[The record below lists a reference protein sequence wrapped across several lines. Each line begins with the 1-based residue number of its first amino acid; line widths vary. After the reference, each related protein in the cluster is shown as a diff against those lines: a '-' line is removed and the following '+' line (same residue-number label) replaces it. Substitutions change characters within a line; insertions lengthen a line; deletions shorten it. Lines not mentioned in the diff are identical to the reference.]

1 MIRQLL
7 NLPLRSAW
15 PRSSLCGMRY
25 KKRGAHCGNSTQA
38 TSDAAARPQRRFPAG
53 FDSGIL
59 PSALRADACGVVQ
72 NRSRRF
78 CRSIGP
84 DYFVARLANARRPF
98 GAACASYPSQCARYA
113 AHAEIRD
120 RVMYVRSLGRGSESD
135 LEGNTWFTGR
145 TMRSLTNAMKM
156 S

>member
-1 MIRQLL
+1 MAAKRSLRDAMQEARSVVWSFHSSDERRCSAPAKT
-7 NLPLRSAW
+7 LP
-15 PRSSLCGMRY
+15 
-25 KKRGAHCGNSTQA
+25 
-38 TSDAAARPQRRFPAG
+38 FG

-98 GAACASYPSQCARYA
+98 GTACASYPSQCVRNA

-120 RVMYVRSLGRGSESD
+120 RFMYVRSLGWDSESD
-135 LEGNTWFTGR
+135 LKGNKWFTGR